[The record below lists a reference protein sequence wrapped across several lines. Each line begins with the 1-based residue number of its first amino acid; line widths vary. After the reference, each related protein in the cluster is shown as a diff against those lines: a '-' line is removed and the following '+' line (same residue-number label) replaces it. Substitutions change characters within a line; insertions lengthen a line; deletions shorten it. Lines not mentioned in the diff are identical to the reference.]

1 MRFYIVDDNIAV
13 IKVLE
18 NIIRTRELGQTIGTS
33 TDPEQA
39 VREIIHLQPEIV
51 LVDLLMS
58 GIDGVTLVTEVKKQA
73 PEIAFVMISK
83 VSDKKMVQSA
93 YEAGVEFFIQKPIS
107 VIHCPGC
114 LFFRPCLS
122 MVKPPFVPVPLWQI
136 RADPRSDGLPDSPSY
151 RPRHQRAEPLPS

>member
-1 MRFYIVDDNIAV
+1 MMRFYIVDDNIAV

-107 VIHCPGC
+107 VIE
-114 LFFRPCLS
+114 
-122 MVKPPFVPVPLWQI
+122 VEKVI
-136 RADPRSDGLPDSPSY
+136 TGL
-151 RPRHQRAEPLPS
+151 

>member
-73 PEIAFVMISK
+73 PEIAGARCRPPRTGTRAGAK
-83 VSDKKMVQSA
+83 PRTKPSA
-93 YEAGVEFFIQKPIS
+93 
-107 VIHCPGC
+107 
-114 LFFRPCLS
+114 RN
-122 MVKPPFVPVPLWQI
+122 
-136 RADPRSDGLPDSPSY
+136 ADPS
-151 RPRHQRAEPLPS
+151 A